1 MQIPNEVVSALRS
14 AATKERD
21 FEEARLKKRLARA
34 AGETTTRQGSVA
46 PGTPGSVAPDPE
58 KAPTK
63 KEMKKKQENKVT
75 EAATHAAAN
84 NTTSQFL
91 GGRGKKKYSWMT
103 PGAASGSGV
112 STPGRLTTGGLPAI
126 PGGPVLPLAPER
138 LTVEAARRLGQ
149 WREDQPKGSKIQLR
163 DWVAVLEQD
172 GQAKKSLQKAYL
184 NLDTSDP
191 KGM

>member
-1 MQIPNEVVSALRS
+1 MNALR
-14 AATKERD
+14 AAAAMERD

-34 AGETTTRQGSVA
+34 AGESTTRQGSVA

-63 KEMKKKQENKVT
+63 KEMKKKQENKAT
-75 EAATHAAAN
+75 EAASHAAAN

-91 GGRGKKKYSWMT
+91 GGKKKKYSWMT
-103 PGAASGSGV
+103 PGAASGSGA
-112 STPGRLTTGGLPAI
+112 STPGRLTTSGLPAT
-126 PGGPVLPLAPER
+126 PGGPVLPPAPER
-138 LTVEAARRLGQ
+138 LTVEAARRLGS
-149 WREDQPKGSKIQLR
+149 WREDKQKGSKIQLR

-172 GQAKKSLQKAYL
+172 GQSKKSLQKAYL